1 MAGLE
6 VRGLRKA
13 FDGVEALRGVDL
25 AVEPGELVSVLGP
38 SGAGKTTLLRL
49 IAGLER
55 PTAGRVR
62 LNGEDVTAREPQGRG
77 VAIMF
82 ESYALYPHLTVSENA
97 AFPLRAPGLRGK
109 VPSDVIRE
117 RVAEVAKVLEIDPFL
132 DRSPQALSGGQRQ
145 RVALSRALVRDAA
158 AYLLDEPIAHLDA
171 KLRHWLR
178 GELKR
183 RLRKV
188 GAPIVWTTPDG
199 LEALAV
205 GDRIAVLVEGEL
217 HQVGPPEEVYRRPA
231 TTAVAR
237 LVGDPA
243 MNLARG
249 RLVVREGGLAA
260 QAWSVDLPLASELQR
275 QLLNGGRSG
284 EEIWVGVRPAD
295 MGLRAPGEGTLE
307 GTVALVEPLGR
318 FSILTVEAGGSALKV
333 KHPGPAPV
341 RVGERVSLLV
351 DRARIH
357 VFDMGGSRAL

>member
-13 FDGVEALRGVDL
+13 FDDVEALRGVDL

-62 LNGEDVTAREPQGRG
+62 LDGEDVTGREPQGRG

-109 VPSDVIRE
+109 MRAEVIQE
-117 RVAEVAKVLEIDPFL
+117 RVAEVAKLLEIDPFL

-145 RVALSRALVRDAA
+145 RVALSRALVRDAQ

-183 RLRKV
+183 RLKKV
-188 GAPIVWTTPDG
+188 GAPILWTTPDG

-217 HQVGPPEEVYRRPA
+217 HQVGSPEEVYRRPA
-231 TTAVAR
+231 TMAVAR

-243 MNLARG
+243 MNLALG
-249 RLVVREGGLAA
+249 RLVAREGGLAA
-260 QAWSVDLPLASELQR
+260 HAWSADLPLAGELQR
-275 QLLNGGRSG
+275 RFMEGGRSG
-284 EEIWVGVRPAD
+284 EVWVGVRPAD
-295 MGLRAPGEGTLE
+295 VALRAPGDGTLE
-307 GTVALVEPLGR
+307 GAVALVEPLGR
-318 FSILTVEAGGSALKV
+318 FSILTVEVGGSALKV

-351 DRARIH
+351 DRERVH
-357 VFDMGGSRAL
+357 VFDVETGRAL